1 VTWLQLRLDTHPDQV
16 EALEEL
22 MLASGAVA
30 VTMEDNA
37 DQPVLEPGVGETPL
51 WGQTRLTGLYPADTE
66 MSEVLAAFPQEILRQ
81 ANQRVEI
88 LEDKDWE
95 REWMQ
100 HYHPMPF
107 GRRLWVC
114 PSWMQPPEP
123 DAVNLLLDPGLAFGT
138 GTHPTTALCL
148 AELDGMAL
156 EEACVVDYGCGSG
169 ILAVAALKL
178 GARCAL
184 GVDNDPQALVATR
197 DNADRNSIPT
207 AALEVALPGD
217 FASAAWRGA
226 ADVVIANILAGPL
239 VELSGTLLEL
249 LKPGGTLLLSGLLE
263 NQAGALTSSYADRIQ
278 LRVASDKDGWVC
290 LRGTKPD
297 IAGEFASG

>member
-1 VTWLQLRLDTHPDQV
+1 MTWLQLRLDTQPDRV
-16 EALEEL
+16 DELEDL
-22 MLASGAVA
+22 MLATGAVA

-66 MSEVLAAFPQEILRQ
+66 MTSVLAAFPEETLLQ
-81 ANQRVEI
+81 ANHRVEI

-100 HYHPMPF
+100 HYQPMPF

-114 PSWMQPPEP
+114 PSWLEPPEP

-156 EEACVVDYGCGSG
+156 ENQCVVDYGCGSG

-178 GARCAL
+178 GARWAL
-184 GVDNDPQALVATR
+184 GVDNDPQALVASR
-197 DNADRNSIPT
+197 DNANRNSIPT
-207 AALEVALPGD
+207 AALEVALPGGFD
-217 FASAAWRGA
+217 NAAWRDR

-239 VELSGTLLEL
+239 VELSGTLLNF
-249 LKPGGTLLLSGLLE
+249 LKPGGTLLLSGLLQ
-263 NQAGALTSSYADRIQ
+263 NQASALCSSYADRIE
-278 LRVASDKDGWVC
+278 LRVASERDGWVC
-290 LRGTKPD
+290 LRGNRPD
-297 IAGEFASG
+297 